1 MMTVEKHVA
10 VVFDTLID
18 FMKAFIHTAAA
29 QPVHIRIFGGMRAYD
44 GRTPGQVHPDY
55 CVSITSEENGVEKRS
70 TIASLETKHQFA
82 AEGISLDGKRAQ
94 QCDASTRDSGISRP
108 RGAFAGY
115 ASKSITPC
123 HAHETVADSQMCAN
137 SVKLGLLIHYI
148 ASFDRYA

>member
-1 MMTVEKHVA
+1 MMTVEKHVE

-18 FMKAFIHTAAA
+18 FMQAFIHTAAA
-29 QPVHIRIFGGMRAYD
+29 EPVYISIFGGMRARD

-55 CVSITSEENGVEKRS
+55 CVFIASKVNGVQTDS
-70 TIASLETKHQFA
+70 MIASLETKHQFA
-82 AEGISLDGKRAQ
+82 AEGISLVGKRAQ
-94 QCDASTRDSGISRP
+94 QCDASTRDSGITRP

-115 ASKSITPC
+115 ASKSIIPC

-137 SVKLGLLIHYI
+137 SVKLGLLIHFI